1 MSDEKF
7 PVPQAQRIEDDLV
20 SPPAPPEITDEMVS
34 AGAASETP
42 SGFYDDQ
49 AKVRAAQAEAE
60 PQVLPAVE
68 AEEPLVSVEKG
79 VNELIEKSTEFQDL
93 NSELSRTDISF
104 REKMA
109 AIDDF
114 IQGSASDM
122 ARDNGVFTKEEILAL
137 PVIERLTKVSQHLFE
152 LAEAEDKEERTRN
165 QRDGSR
171 LILEDARENVANGDL
186 KDASTEEK
194 RKFLEGQFLSAIRNA
209 PGLVDDIPGVAEF
222 REFMSEF
229 SKAAA
234 EEQLSTEGEG
244 DTEAPQ
250 DEEVAPENET
260 SDNQEQVLSGP
271 TDNGAE
277 QKPGLFSRIKS
288 SLGSLRSRISQRVER
303 FIHGD
308 SLNSINGI
316 VSSAQLD
323 RAPRTPDVPEREE
336 EVRPEEAPE
345 VVSQETPAVTV
356 QEAVVAPREEVAAE
370 APEEVPSDEVSPEQE
385 QDEEADKN
393 AVTQEIPREPVA
405 AEQARVEESPAPAS
419 AIESLVSKLDVK
431 PEEKQG
437 EVVSPESRAFDAAI
451 DFTEKA
457 ERFIAGMGDLDYA
470 KGYTVFAERMADLLR
485 TPEGLNPG
493 DFALTQ
499 DRIMY
504 RIARDESFPKQAREL
519 LVQLLEKR
527 GAVKVE
533 DRGDGKKVI
542 RRLVSYGDTAKEV
555 LREAKSPERRA
566 ARAAFARKQTEI

>member
-7 PVPQAQRIEDDLV
+7 PVPQAQPIQDDLV

-42 SGFYDDQ
+42 SDFYDDQ
-49 AKVRAAQAEAE
+49 AKVRAVQAEAE

-68 AEEPLVSVEKG
+68 AEEPLVSVEQG

-93 NSELSRTDISF
+93 NRELSRTDLSF

-109 AIDDF
+109 TIDDF
-114 IQGSASDM
+114 IEGSASDM

-137 PVIERLTKVSQHLFE
+137 PVIEKLTKVSQHLFE
-152 LAEAEDKEERTRN
+152 LAEEEDKEARTRD
-165 QRDGSR
+165 QREGSR
-171 LILEDARENVANGDL
+171 LILEYARESVANGDL
-186 KDASTEEK
+186 KDASAEEK
-194 RKFLEGQFLSAIRNA
+194 FQFLQEQFLRAIRNA
-209 PGLVDDIPGVAEF
+209 PGKVSDIPGTAEF

-234 EEQLSTEGEG
+234 EEQLSAEGEE

-250 DEEVAPENET
+250 DEEAAPENET

-271 TDNGAE
+271 ADNGAE

-308 SLNSINGI
+308 SLSSINGI

-336 EVRPEEAPE
+336 EARPEEAPE
-345 VVSQETPAVTV
+345 VVSQETPAVTE
-356 QEAVVAPREEVAAE
+356 QEAVVAPREEVPSAE
-370 APEEVPSDEVSPEQE
+370 ASPEQE
-385 QDEEADKN
+385 QGEEADKN

-405 AEQARVEESPAPAS
+405 AEQAQAEESPAPAS

-431 PEEKQG
+431 PEEKQS
-437 EVVSPESRAFDAAI
+437 EVVSPESRAFDAAV

-457 ERFIAGMGDLDYA
+457 ERFIAGMGELDYA
-470 KGYTVFAERMADLLR
+470 KGYSAFAERMADLLG
-485 TPEGLNPG
+485 TPDGLNPE
-493 DFALTQ
+493 DFTLTQ

-555 LREAKSPERRA
+555 LRDIRNSPERRA
-566 ARAAFARKQTEI
+566 ARAAIAAFARKQTEI

>member
-20 SPPAPPEITDEMVS
+20 SPPTPPEITDEMVS

-42 SGFYDDQ
+42 AGFYDDQ
-49 AKVRAAQAEAE
+49 ARVRAAQAEAE

-68 AEEPLVSVEKG
+68 AEEPLVSVEQG
-79 VNELIEKSTEFQDL
+79 VNELIQKSTEFQDL
-93 NSELSRTDISF
+93 NSELSRTDLSF

-109 AIDDF
+109 AIDNF
-114 IQGSASDM
+114 IEGSASDM

-137 PVIERLTKVSQHLFE
+137 PVIEKLTKVSQHLFE
-152 LAEAEDKEERTRN
+152 LAEEKDKEERTRN

-222 REFMSEF
+222 RKFMSEF

-234 EEQLSTEGEG
+234 EEQLSTEDDG

-250 DEEVAPENET
+250 DEEVAPENQT
-260 SDNQEQVLSGP
+260 SDNQEQILSGP

-308 SLNSINGI
+308 SLSSINGI

-323 RAPRTPDVPEREE
+323 RTPRTPDVPEREE

-345 VVSQETPAVTV
+345 VVSRETPAVTE
-356 QEAVVAPREEVAAE
+356 QEAVVAPREEVAPE
-370 APEEVPSDEVSPEQE
+370 APEEVPSAEASPEQE

-405 AEQARVEESPAPAS
+405 AEQAQVEESPAS
-419 AIESLVSKLDVK
+419 AIDSLVSRLDVK
-431 PEEKQG
+431 AEQKPG

-470 KGYTVFAERMADLLR
+470 KGYSAFAERMADLLG
-485 TPEGLNPG
+485 TPEGLNPE
-493 DFALTQ
+493 DFTLTQ

-542 RRLVSYGDTAKEV
+542 RRLVSYGDAAKEV